1 MDIALIIYGNRRFK
15 SLPSFLQL
23 FSTDSFPETW
33 NVKVYSLAQIVRIP
47 GSSLY
52 SPKKWGQNKL

>member
-33 NVKVYSLAQIVRIP
+33 NVKVYSLAQIVKNSWILFIFTQEM
-47 GSSLY
+47 GS
-52 SPKKWGQNKL
+52 K